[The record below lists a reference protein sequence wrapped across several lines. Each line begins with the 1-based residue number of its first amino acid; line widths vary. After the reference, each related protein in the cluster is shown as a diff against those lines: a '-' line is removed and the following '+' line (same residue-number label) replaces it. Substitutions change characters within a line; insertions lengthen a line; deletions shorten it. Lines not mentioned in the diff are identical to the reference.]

1 MTQID
6 TRWPFGDGE
15 MAGRIRDFD
24 WSATPLGPI
33 ADWSERLKLA
43 VELMLASPLVS
54 TLACGP
60 QRLLLYNAA
69 AARHFGDHHPA
80 ALGRPL
86 PDTFSVGWATV
97 APYYARAFG
106 ETVKVGGQPLDTRGE
121 GVAKDV
127 FDALLAPV
135 RERDGS
141 IAYVQMTG
149 AEVGDRARMEAAL
162 RESETRHR
170 LLIESWAQAVWETDA
185 HGIVVADS
193 PSWRAYTGQTVEEWL
208 GYGWLDAI
216 HPDDRAFAEHQ
227 WREAIA
233 ARRLVNAEFRLR
245 APDGGWRWTNVR
257 AAPVLD
263 AGGNI
268 ERWAGLNIDIDDCKR
283 AEAMQR
289 ESEEKYRSLFES
301 MDEAYAVIEVLQDGA
316 GKWVDFRFLNVNRAF
331 VKHTSMPY
339 PVGKTATELLG
350 SPNPRWTELY
360 GQALDTGE
368 PIRIE
373 ETEHTLGRTFDLNI
387 FTLDGAQ
394 NQVAVLFTD
403 ITARKRAE
411 AALREGEERQA
422 FLLKL
427 SDALRPIGD
436 AQTLRA
442 TACRMLGEGLSAS
455 RVYYVGYEP
464 QAGYGQVA
472 DDYLVDGLPSLAG
485 QYPFEAFRATYGRI
499 ADGATWI
506 VPNVWEATD
515 LPEHEREYYA
525 AQDVSA
531 WVSVPLA
538 KDGTLEAALC
548 IVQSSA
554 RGWTPVEIALVEETA
569 ERLWSAIQRDRAE
582 TALRESEQRF
592 QQFARDSSAG
602 LWIRV
607 AETLEME
614 FVSPA
619 VGAIYGMEPDAL
631 LGDVKRWASVI
642 VPEEREAAMGHLQ
655 AARAGNTSVHEFRI
669 QRPSDGA
676 FRWIRNTDF
685 PLRDDGYI
693 PRVGGIAEDI
703 TETQRLN
710 EHQGVLLHEL
720 QHRVRNIMG
729 MVTLP
734 RVGGRL

>member
-1 MTQID
+1 
-6 TRWPFGDGE
+6 

-60 QRLLLYNAA
+60 HRLLLYNAA
-69 AARHFGDHHPA
+69 AARQFGDHHPA

-86 PDTFSVGWATV
+86 PDTFSLGWATV
-97 APYYARAFG
+97 APYYARAFDG
-106 ETVKVGGQPLDTRGE
+106 ETV
-121 GVAKDV
+121 
-127 FDALLAPV
+127 
-135 RERDGS
+135 
-141 IAYVQMTG
+141 M
-149 AEVGDRARMEAAL
+149 
-162 RESETRHR
+162 
-170 LLIESWAQAVWETDA
+170 
-185 HGIVVADS
+185 
-193 PSWRAYTGQTVEEWL
+193 
-208 GYGWLDAI
+208 
-216 HPDDRAFAEHQ
+216 
-227 WREAIA
+227 
-233 ARRLVNAEFRLR
+233 
-245 APDGGWRWTNVR
+245 
-257 AAPVLD
+257 
-263 AGGNI
+263 
-268 ERWAGLNIDIDDCKR
+268 
-283 AEAMQR
+283 
-289 ESEEKYRSLFES
+289 
-301 MDEAYAVIEVLQDGA
+301 IEVLQDGA

-331 VKHTSMPY
+331 VKQTSMPY

-538 KDGTLEAALC
+538 RDGTLAPC
-548 IVQSSA
+548 Q
-554 RGWTPVEIALVEETA
+554 
-569 ERLWSAIQRDRAE
+569 
-582 TALRESEQRF
+582 
-592 QQFARDSSAG
+592 
-602 LWIRV
+602 
-607 AETLEME
+607 
-614 FVSPA
+614 
-619 VGAIYGMEPDAL
+619 
-631 LGDVKRWASVI
+631 ASI
-642 VPEEREAAMGHLQ
+642 
-655 AARAGNTSVHEFRI
+655 
-669 QRPSDGA
+669 DG
-676 FRWIRNTDF
+676 
-685 PLRDDGYI
+685 
-693 PRVGGIAEDI
+693 
-703 TETQRLN
+703 
-710 EHQGVLLHEL
+710 
-720 QHRVRNIMG
+720 
-729 MVTLP
+729 
-734 RVGGRL
+734 